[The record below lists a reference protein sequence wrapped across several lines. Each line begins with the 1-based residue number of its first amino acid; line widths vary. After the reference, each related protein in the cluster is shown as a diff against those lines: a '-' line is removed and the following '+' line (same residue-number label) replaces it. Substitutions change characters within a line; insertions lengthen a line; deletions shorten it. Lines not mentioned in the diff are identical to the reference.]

1 MRKYIMEAIGSFS
14 YLLFGAI
21 IQLFVMNYL
30 TNINFILEVFY
41 ISFGYAFSFFVIYF
55 LLNQYNNYYVNP
67 IFSFSS
73 WLQNKTSNKDFVF
86 ISLFQIIGAF
96 LSGLILKLCFP
107 DIISSIVLTYGD
119 GSIFHSS
126 LDILIFIEF
135 FFSFILCFG
144 YLFIGERL
152 QNKLLRAIT
161 LGLLFFVLL
170 FFSVPYTGGSV
181 NPVRFLV
188 SNLFVNFDYL
198 RQGGFYL
205 FSSLEGALIS
215 TILYHII
222 TYLRDNDLT

>member
-96 LSGLILKLCFP
+96 LSGLILKLCFL
-107 DIISSIVLTYGD
+107 SSSTRMEP
-119 GSIFHSS
+119 GSQKRGVPASDTSAIFCLRS
-126 LDILIFIEF
+126 EF
-135 FFSFILCFG
+135 
-144 YLFIGERL
+144 
-152 QNKLLRAIT
+152 
-161 LGLLFFVLL
+161 
-170 FFSVPYTGGSV
+170 
-181 NPVRFLV
+181 
-188 SNLFVNFDYL
+188 
-198 RQGGFYL
+198 RQ
-205 FSSLEGALIS
+205 
-215 TILYHII
+215 
-222 TYLRDNDLT
+222 TYLSVLFR